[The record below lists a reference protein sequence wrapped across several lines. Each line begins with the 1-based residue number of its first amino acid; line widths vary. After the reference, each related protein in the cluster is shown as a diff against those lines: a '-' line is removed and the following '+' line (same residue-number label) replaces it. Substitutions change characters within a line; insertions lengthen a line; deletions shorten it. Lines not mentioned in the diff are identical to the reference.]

1 MGMKVSWIVKGCLGL
16 AGAIC
21 LTSLYP
27 LAFLSAQPTVEPSF
41 TQSFGALIPPPI
53 PHNLHNTWTPALE
66 AQFQQR
72 SQQVIAQ
79 LSNLRS
85 YGNAVGENEK
95 SSYPRAMF
103 DFLAGNREKAIAFLQ
118 SEDPQARN
126 HAQTLGIDYYYC
138 FTLKGQIRKYF
149 MLGSFLD
156 PQYRQRMKDGAR
168 AWTEQ
173 DPLTRPH
180 PRYGTGDGSGRDWD
194 VLRRGLW
201 VDGRN
206 TDNLRAMR
214 ETSVYLMAEETGNE
228 ATRQLYLKK
237 IHRYVNTLYQIGM
250 GEWDSE
256 VYHGH
261 SFAPYLN
268 LYDFAKDPEVRR
280 LAKAALDWFSTAAA
294 VKYYRGGWGGP
305 VKRDYGGGNQVLA
318 SSAARTFW
326 LYFGDSP
333 LSPEKPELDSLYLIT
348 SSYRP
353 PLAAVAL
360 AHKQFPKP
368 VELLSSKPFYENW
381 KPGGDRAPG
390 YWETQYFA
398 QTYQMGSLAG
408 TFADGDVAPFKLM
421 AENTQRGVDY
431 FVVNTGHEGI
441 RPGKNQGDE
450 IGQFRNLLIWLRP
463 GSSVPFNFQLPR
475 SAQIETIQKVTYI
488 KLEKT
493 YLALFPIR
501 LQALAL
507 PSSIDPKFTQ
517 AYPQA
522 QLLQARPQEAQ
533 TPYSGFALEVG
544 DAGTYADV
552 AAFKRAIQE
561 RSQLNLSQLAQGR
574 VTLEGATGDRLQVQY
589 NPKNL
594 LPQVTK
600 NGVLFRWQD
609 QFAIYNSQTQT
620 HAPISLGWKQG
631 ILKVQAGNYRFE
643 SRVKPLRF

>member
-1 MGMKVSWIVKGCLGL
+1 
-16 AGAIC
+16 
-21 LTSLYP
+21 
-27 LAFLSAQPTVEPSF
+27 
-41 TQSFGALIPPPI
+41 
-53 PHNLHNTWTPALE
+53 
-66 AQFQQR
+66 
-72 SQQVIAQ
+72 
-79 LSNLRS
+79 
-85 YGNAVGENEK
+85 
-95 SSYPRAMF
+95 
-103 DFLAGNREKAIAFLQ
+103 
-118 SEDPQARN
+118 
-126 HAQTLGIDYYYC
+126 
-138 FTLKGQIRKYF
+138 
-149 MLGSFLD
+149 
-156 PQYRQRMKDGAR
+156 
-168 AWTEQ
+168 
-173 DPLTRPH
+173 
-180 PRYGTGDGSGRDWD
+180 
-194 VLRRGLW
+194 
-201 VDGRN
+201 
-206 TDNLRAMR
+206 
-214 ETSVYLMAEETGNE
+214 MAEETGNE

-237 IHRYVNTLYQIGM
+237 LHRYVNALYQIGM

-268 LYDFAKDPEVRR
+268 LYDFAKDPEVKR

-305 VKRDYGGGNQVLA
+305 VKRDYGGGNRVLA

-368 VELLSSKPFYENW
+368 VELLSSKPIYENW

-441 RPGKNQGDE
+441 RPGKNPGDE

-475 SAQIETIQKVTYI
+475 SAQIETIQKVTFI

-493 YLALFPIR
+493 YLALFPIH
-501 LQALAL
+501 LQSLAP
-507 PSSIDPKFTQ
+507 PSLINPKFTR
-517 AYPQA
+517 AYPQE
-522 QLLQARPQEAQ
+522 QLLQALPQEAQ

-544 DAGTYADV
+544 DAGTYADF
-552 AAFKRAIQE
+552 AAFKRAIQG

-574 VTLEGATGDRLQVQY
+574 VTLQGATGDRLQVQY
-589 NPKNL
+589 NPENL

-600 NGVLFRWQD
+600 NGIPFRWQD
-609 QFAIYNSQTQT
+609 HFAIYNSQTQT
-620 HAPISLGWKQG
+620 QAPISLGWKQG

-643 SRVKPLRF
+643 SQVKPLRF